1 MKLRLDTQSTPCS
14 MAVIIT
20 TAALMCL
27 GVVMVFSAGETLGE
41 GPFDRGILASPE
53 LRQAAFSAIALVTLL
68 IVSVIP
74 TRIWAIRRG
83 KWFQPVVF
91 LALLALTLL
100 VLVLIPGIGEKR
112 NGARR
117 WLSVGPDAFGLGF
130 QPSEV
135 AKAAMT
141 LFLAAWCAWIGPRI
155 RKFWT
160 GLLPTLMIVGLF
172 VGLVGIEDFGTAALL
187 ALVGACVVL
196 GAGARIWHLA
206 MMSLP
211 GVIGIVYLITQRTNR
226 MQRLLTFLNPEA
238 DPQGF
243 GYQPI
248 QSLLTI
254 ASGGWWGR
262 GLGAGVQKY
271 GYLPEGRTD
280 FIFSVICEELG
291 IIGGIAVIGLF
302 AVLLWQGRKATSG
315 APSDFGRLL
324 GLGVTLMVG
333 FQAAINIAVVTVSVP
348 TKGISLPLVSA
359 GGTGVIFFAILIGLL
374 ANVARAAP
382 IETPQWDSGPSSVG
396 RADRTLIP
404 GGAA

>member
-14 MAVIIT
+14 MSIIIT
-20 TAALMCL
+20 ATALMGL
-27 GVVMVFSAGETLGE
+27 GVIMVFSAGESLAS

-53 LRQAAFSAIALVTLL
+53 LRQALFSGLALCALL
-68 IVSVIP
+68 VVSVLP
-74 TRIWAIRRG
+74 SRIWAIRRG
-83 KWFQPVVF
+83 TWFQPVVF
-91 LALLALTLL
+91 FALIALALL
-100 VLVLIPGIGEKR
+100 VVVLIPGIGEKR

-117 WLSVGPDAFGLGF
+117 WLAVGPDSLGLGF
-130 QPSEV
+130 QPSEIG
-135 AKAAMT
+135 KLAMT
-141 LFLAAWCAWIGPRI
+141 LFVAAWCARIGPRI
-155 RKFWT
+155 RRFWT
-160 GLLPTLMIVGLF
+160 GLLPTLTVVGLF
-172 VGLVGIEDFGTAALL
+172 VGLIGIEDFGTAALL
-187 ALVGACVVL
+187 ALVGTCVLL
-196 GAGARIWHLA
+196 GAGARIWHI
-206 MMSLP
+206 MMMGMP
-211 GVIGIVYLITQRTNR
+211 AVIGLVYLIIQRPNR
-226 MQRLLTFLNPEA
+226 VQRLLTFMNPEA
-238 DPQGF
+238 DPQGA
-243 GYQPI
+243 GYQPV

-291 IIGGIAVIGLF
+291 IIGGIAVIALF
-302 AVLLWQGRKATSG
+302 AVLLWQGRKATAG

-324 GLGVTLMVG
+324 ALGVTLMVG

-382 IETPQWDSGPSSVG
+382 IEHNAWESESSSAASVDP
-396 RADRTLIP
+396 AMMP
-404 GGAA
+404 GAA

>member
-1 MKLRLDTQSTPCS
+1 MS
-14 MAVIIT
+14 VIIT
-20 TAALMCL
+20 TAALMGL
-27 GVVMVFSAGETLGE
+27 GVVMVFSAGESLGA
-41 GPFDRGILASPE
+41 GPFARGVLASPE
-53 LRQAAFSAIALVTLL
+53 LRQAAFSGTALLALL
-68 IVSVIP
+68 VVSILP
-74 TRIWAIRRG
+74 SRIWAIRRG
-83 KWFQPVVF
+83 KWLQPVVF
-91 LALLALTLL
+91 LALLALALL

-117 WLSVGPDAFGLGF
+117 WLNIGPDSLGLGF
-130 QPSEV
+130 QPSEI
-135 AKAAMT
+135 AKLAMT
-141 LFLAAWCAWIGPRI
+141 LFLAAWCARIGPRI
-155 RKFWT
+155 RRFWT
-160 GLLPTLMIVGLF
+160 GLLPTLVVVGLF

-187 ALVGACVVL
+187 ALVGTCVIL
-196 GAGARIWHLA
+196 GAGARLWHILLMGMPA
-206 MMSLP
+206 
-211 GVIGIVYLITQRTNR
+211 VIGLVYLVIQRPNR
-226 MQRLLTFLNPEA
+226 VQRLLTFMNPEA
-238 DPQGF
+238 DPQGA
-243 GYQPI
+243 GYQPV

-302 AVLLWQGRKATSG
+302 AVLLWQGRKATSR
-315 APSDFGRLL
+315 APTDFARLL
-324 GLGVTLMVG
+324 ALGVTLMVG

-382 IETPQWDSGPSSVG
+382 IEASQWDSGPSA
-396 RADRTLIP
+396 ADMPDAGL
-404 GGAA
+404 AAGSAA